1 MHLKYGKLTFGVRKL
16 RGNDMDKFQPYGD
29 QITYFITQM
38 ESFNSTNF
46 ACNHLKQVPHMKHDQ
61 QFMNHSWM
69 KEKHK

>member
-1 MHLKYGKLTFGVRKL
+1 
-16 RGNDMDKFQPYGD
+16 MDKFQPYGD